1 MIGNRISV
9 LSSLLKEFTGI
20 LGGGILI
27 GGIPWEVLRP
37 FAMKLEIPFDAITI
51 HLNSEDQDKLENLIK
66 L

>member
-1 MIGNRISV
+1 M
-9 LSSLLKEFTGI
+9 TGI

-37 FAMKLEIPFDAITI
+37 FAMKLEIPFNAITI